1 MPAENSLILVVTFW
15 SAAFMPTMILSASE
29 SEAKLPVKH
38 SLSEREFRAQYA
50 HAVKKFKAAYQN
62 IECRAECQSLFDDPN
77 EPSRQKRYVYSE
89 HVRAKGNSIV
99 AEQDYAAETPLG
111 GIYSNEIVC
120 ATPDYAFE
128 LDKTRPDNPYLLTSV
143 THISTAHLRT
153 RLRII
158 MGHYKDWYLYAAGS
172 LDGCLFEEIIEK
184 PSFSVTKLERV
195 PSQMERGEQLVA
207 LDFKVTE
214 DPWAISSGHIVF
226 APDRNWAVLEFQ
238 YRCDYSA
245 TDYST
250 YAGRNFFSS
259 NQKHEIPVPEKCE
272 HKVLHYHAD
281 MLPISDRYSATLSD
295 FSLGTVDD
303 SVFLLSHYGLP
314 DSPLAAHPP
323 EKNKLMQWF
332 LIGNG
337 ILLALIVFYV
347 MIQRFRTAQT
357 RENLS

>member
-1 MPAENSLILVVTFW
+1 MPTENRLFIVATFW
-15 SAAFMPTMILSASE
+15 SAAFMPTMNLPASDQ
-29 SEAKLPVKH
+29 KPVIPVKYA
-38 SLSEREFRAQYA
+38 LSELEFRDQYA
-50 HAVKKFKAAYQN
+50 VAVKKFKDAYQN

-77 EPSRQKRYVYSE
+77 DPSRHKRYVYSE
-89 HVRAKGNSIV
+89 HVLAKGNSIV
-99 AEQDYAAETPLG
+99 AVQDYATETPLG
-111 GIYSNEIVC
+111 GIYSNELVC

-128 LDKTRPDNPYLLTSV
+128 LDKTRPGNPYLLTSM

-158 MGHYKDWYLYAAGS
+158 MGHHKDWCLYAAGS

-184 PSFSVTKLERV
+184 PSFSVTKIERF
-195 PSQMERGEQLVA
+195 PPRKEESAELVA
-207 LDFKVTE
+207 LDFQVTD

-226 APDRNWAVLEFQ
+226 APDRNWAVLEYE

-250 YAGRNFFSS
+250 YSGKNFFSS
-259 NQKHEIPVPEKCE
+259 DQKLEIPVPEKCE
-272 HKVLHYHAD
+272 HEEIHYHAD
-281 MLPISDRYSATLSD
+281 MLPISEKYSANLSD
-295 FSLGTVDD
+295 FSLGTVNDA
-303 SVFLLSHYGLP
+303 VFRLSNYGLP

-337 ILLALIVFYV
+337 ILLALIVLYV
-347 MIQRFRTAQT
+347 FVQRFRTVQT
-357 RENLS
+357 QENL